1 MATSSSRETNTSEN
15 TINAT
20 SNSNS
25 LVNGKQ
31 TNSGKEMVVNAASK
45 RLKKELMDLMM
56 SNDKGISAFPD
67 CDNLFS
73 WIATI
78 EGPKDT
84 VYENLKFKLR
94 LEFSSKYPYAAPR
107 VHFTSTCF
115 HPNVDSEGNICLD
128 ILKDKWTAL
137 YDVRT
142 VLLSIQALLS
152 VPNLE
157 SPLDPL
163 AASLW
168 NKVDFRQI
176 LLSKCSVEENKNKK
190 AKH

>member
-1 MATSSSRETNTSEN
+1 MATGTENGTFSPNTGN
-15 TINAT
+15 KAVGAANDGLT
-20 SNSNS
+20 S
-25 LVNGKQ
+25 
-31 TNSGKEMVVNAASK
+31 AASK
-45 RLKKELMDLMM
+45 RLRRELMDLMM
-56 SNDKGISAFPD
+56 SSDKGVSAFPD
-67 CDNLFS
+67 GDNLFR

-84 VYENLKFKLR
+84 VYESLKFKLR
-94 LEFSSKYPYAAPR
+94 LEFTAKYPYVAPR
-107 VHFTSTCF
+107 VQFTSTCF

-152 VPNLE
+152 EPNLE

-168 NKVDFRQI
+168 EKSEFRQI
-176 LLSKCSVEENKNKK
+176 LMSKCSVEENKKKK